1 MMLELRRRLAM
12 FCGKIAGAIVRRIG
26 KGRGSVLPGHVAR
39 LIAPDILSYMAD
51 KFQGKIIVTMGT
63 NGKTTVNSMIY
74 HALEAEGKKVIANRA
89 GANMLNGVV
98 AAFVQAAKRGGKLD
112 ADYACIEVDEFASTQ
127 ILPRLKPDCVLLTN
141 LFRDQIDRF
150 GEIDTI
156 RDRIKAAISSVPKAV
171 FVSNCD
177 DFISYTLALE
187 CGNPVVAYGI
197 NERIFDGI
205 SSSEVRESTFCRYC
219 GAKLEYD
226 FFHYGQLGIYHCP
239 SCGWERPAPDYTAE
253 EISLQE
259 TGYAFSIDGIPIRSR
274 ASAAYSV
281 YNTLAAYTALRVSD
295 APTGRFRQ
303 TIEEFN
309 YGNNRE
315 GTFAVNGSRVHLH
328 LVKNPVGFQQKISLV
343 MKDAAP
349 KDIIIQINDN
359 FQDGTDISW
368 LWDVDFLYL
377 RDANAASITVTGI
390 RRLDMALRLKYE
402 DIACE
407 PAQDL
412 EKAVRELSVN
422 GTGNIYMIVNY
433 TGLFPANQMLRK
445 MQAASEKGRKR
456 GQSK

>member
-205 SSSEVRESTFCRYC
+205 SNSEVRESTFCRYC

-309 YGNNRE
+309 YGK
-315 GTFAVNGSRVHLH
+315 GKKT
-328 LVKNPVGFQQKISLV
+328 
-343 MKDAAP
+343 AAP
-349 KDIIIQINDN
+349 
-359 FQDGTDISW
+359 DG
-368 LWDVDFLYL
+368 
-377 RDANAASITVTGI
+377 
-390 RRLDMALRLKYE
+390 
-402 DIACE
+402 
-407 PAQDL
+407 
-412 EKAVRELSVN
+412 
-422 GTGNIYMIVNY
+422 
-433 TGLFPANQMLRK
+433 
-445 MQAASEKGRKR
+445 
-456 GQSK
+456 